1 MKTRNDA
8 VNQRAT
14 LKKLLSRALYANI
27 TQHIDHN
34 QPIASLIQGY
44 KSGLF
49 EGAEYARLHSLMQ
62 FVADVNVSR
71 KQSARV
77 DGPASA
83 AMHLM
88 PELAWSSKEKF
99 AVVVMDV
106 KHLILTTEIVSVG
119 TSTTCL
125 ADPKEIF
132 GVVLKHKGVY
142 MIVAHNHPSGS
153 LEPSPEDIQLTRQL
167 LQAGKFMNL
176 PVLDHLII
184 GNGDYISLRETTG
197 SWQEFPQE

>member
-1 MKTRNDA
+1 MDTA
-8 VNQRAT
+8 SQQ
-14 LKKLLSRALYANI
+14 LKNLKNILSKAAYSDI
-27 TQHIDHN
+27 MEHIDHN

-44 KSGLF
+44 KSGRF
-49 EGAEYARLHSLMQ
+49 QGAQYARLYAMMQ

-71 KQSARV
+71 KQSARI
-77 DGPASA
+77 DSPNTA

-88 PELAWSSKEKF
+88 PELAWSPKEKF

-106 KHLILTTEIVSVG
+106 KHLILATEIISVG
-119 TSTTCL
+119 TSTECC
-125 ADPKEIF
+125 ADPKEIV
-132 GVVLKHKGVY
+132 GVVLKHKGVR

-167 LQAGKFMNL
+167 LKAGKFMAL

-184 GNGDYISLRETTG
+184 GNGDYISMREGTG
-197 SWQEFPQE
+197 LWSEFPQE